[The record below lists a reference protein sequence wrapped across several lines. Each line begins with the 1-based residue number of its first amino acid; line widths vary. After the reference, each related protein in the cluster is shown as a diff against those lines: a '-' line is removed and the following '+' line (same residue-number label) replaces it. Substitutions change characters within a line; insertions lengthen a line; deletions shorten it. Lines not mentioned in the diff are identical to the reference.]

1 MNSLTDTGLAEHA
14 PATPELPA
22 QTLDERLCEI
32 ARRLESHKFRP
43 HRLFRNA
50 HAQTLVTHKWPRRRR
65 LREEIRAD
73 EPRLFEV
80 ETNVR
85 LLAHCR
91 WQQDRYTRHTVV
103 LVHGLEGSTS
113 SVYMMSTARKAFRA
127 GFNVIGLNMLYCGGT
142 EHLAHTLYHSGMSGD
157 VHAVVRELIAHDKLP
172 SVLVAGFSMGGNI
185 VLKFAGELGVDA
197 PPELLGVC
205 AVSPSLDLSAC
216 ADAIER
222 RTNRL
227 YQRAF
232 VHSLRERVRG
242 KQKQHPDIYD
252 TSRLH
257 TVRTVRDFDNL
268 YTAVHGGFK
277 DADDYYERVSAL
289 RFIPRIHV
297 PTLII
302 HAQDDPIIPFS
313 SFRDPALVNNPN
325 VILLAPAHGGHVG
338 FLADKPVG
346 EDRFWME
353 NRIVEFFRLVSDGE
367 RVDERSTSPAMAGAS
382 LSTEQPPAAAGGI
395 DKPFI

>member
-1 MNSLTDTGLAEHA
+1 MDTLADPVKLEKLSA
-14 PATPELPA
+14 LQASPATRETETELGG
-22 QTLDERLCEI
+22 I
-32 ARRLESHKFRP
+32 ARVLESKPFRP
-43 HRLFRNA
+43 HPLFRNS
-50 HAQTLVTHKWPRRRR
+50 HAQTLIAYKWPRRRR
-65 LREEIRAD
+65 LREESRVY

-80 ETNVR
+80 EPNVR

-91 WQQDRYTRHTVV
+91 WQDARHTRPTVV
-103 LVHGLEGSTS
+103 LVHGLEGSTA
-113 SVYMMSTARKAFRA
+113 SVYMMGTAQKAFQA
-127 GFNVIGLNMLYCGGT
+127 GFNVVSLNMRNCGGT

-157 VHAVVRELIAHDKLP
+157 VHAVVGELVERDGLA
-172 SVLVAGFSMGGNI
+172 SVFVAGFSMGGNI
-185 VLKFAGELGVDA
+185 VLKFAGEFGPDA
-197 PPELLGVC
+197 PRQLQGVC

-232 VHSLRERVRG
+232 VHSLRQRIRG
-242 KQKQHPDIYD
+242 KQKLHPDIYD

-277 DADDYYERVSAL
+277 DAADYYERVSAL
-289 RFIPRIHV
+289 RFIPRISV

-313 SFRDPALVNNPN
+313 SFRDPAIAANPH
-325 VILLAPAHGGHVG
+325 VVLLASRHGGHVG
-338 FLADKPVG
+338 FVADSSDG
-346 EDRFWME
+346 EDRFWAE
-353 NRIVEFFRLVSDGE
+353 NRIVEFFRLIS
-367 RVDERSTSPAMAGAS
+367 DERMTGAC
-382 LSTEQPPAAAGGI
+382 P
-395 DKPFI
+395 

>member
-1 MNSLTDTGLAEHA
+1 MNSLTETARTKHA
-14 PATPELPA
+14 PAAPALPL
-22 QTLDERLCEI
+22 QTVDARTLREI
-32 ARRLESHKFRP
+32 AQKLESHAFHP
-43 HRLFRNA
+43 HPLFRNN
-50 HAQTLVTHKWPRRRR
+50 HAQTLVAHKWPRRRR
-65 LREEIRAD
+65 LREEIRTD

-80 ETNVR
+80 EKNVR

-91 WQQDRYTRHTVV
+91 WQQERHARHTVV

-113 SVYMMSTARKAFRA
+113 SVYMMGTAHKAFRA
-127 GFNVIGLNMLYCGGT
+127 GFNVVGLNMRNCGGT

-157 VHAVVRELIAHDKLP
+157 VHAVVRELIEHDELP

-185 VLKFAGELGVDA
+185 VLKFAGELGDDA
-197 PPELLGVC
+197 PRELLGVC
-205 AVSPSLDLSAC
+205 AISPSLDLSAC

-232 VHSLRERVRG
+232 VHSLRERIRG
-242 KQKQHPDIYD
+242 KQKLHPDIYD

-257 TVRTVRDFDNL
+257 TIRTVRDFDNL

-277 DADDYYERVSAL
+277 DADDYYDRVSAL
-289 RFIPRIHV
+289 RFIPRISV

-313 SFRDPALVNNPN
+313 SFRDPALVDNPN

-338 FLADKPVG
+338 FLADNAGV

-353 NRIVEFFRLVSDGE
+353 NRIVEFFSLISGGE
-367 RVDERSTSPAMAGAS
+367 RAG
-382 LSTEQPPAAAGGI
+382 ENVE
-395 DKPFI
+395 